1 MDQVPTTTLAQDT
14 PVSDQA
20 ATTTTPA
27 ESYEEL
33 KARHKKEQRDL
44 TARVTALKKTA
55 TKGDKKKKKEV
66 AAEVAQLEHDL
77 NQQQD
82 KEENEWKSLHGGAL
96 PGAGGQ
102 ENNALEE
109 DDFDVNDIPIDHLT
123 IDSTPANKQSQQP
136 QQSSG
141 GKKPNRQKA
150 RKDRKAQALKEMQHE
165 AEKEAEGQVNMN
177 EVERKAIDELSVVMG
192 VSVKD
197 ITADGHC
204 LYNAIADQLS
214 QRYQTEACTPYF
226 DMLCFV
232 RSFIF
237 QSRPADKN
245 KRSFVDL
252 FTISVLEYTCN
263 QTTVKNLRHGTA
275 EYMRQNSDDFLP
287 FLSNKH
293 GDMMSPEDFSEYCND
308 LESTAVWGGQ
318 PELLALSRVHEVPIW
333 VVQMG
338 SPTVKLSADVYPD
351 KTPLMVSYHR
361 HMYGLGEHYNS
372 LRSRTVE

>member
-1 MDQVPTTTLAQDT
+1 MDQVPTTTLSQDT

-82 KEENEWKSLHGGAL
+82 KEENEWKSLHGGSSSSSSHGGAL

-102 ENNALEE
+102 EDNAVEE

-150 RKDRKAQALKEMQHE
+150 RKDRKAQALKEMQDE

-226 DMLCFV
+226 DMLCF
-232 RSFIF
+232 
-237 QSRPADKN
+237 
-245 KRSFVDL
+245 
-252 FTISVLEYTCN
+252 
-263 QTTVKNLRHGTA
+263 TTVKNLRHGTA